1 MWVQVEPDSV
11 DQGLR
16 GPPREGAGGAA
27 EPRGCEHF
35 RSVIVVLVT
44 PGAPQLL
51 ALDRHT
57 ALKKHLT
64 VA

>member
-1 MWVQVEPDSV
+1 MKIPPDRI
-11 DQGLR
+11 DEGLW
-16 GPPREGAGGAA
+16 GPPGEGAGGAA

-51 ALDRHT
+51 ALDHHT